1 MGADAAAGG
10 EYRYRCRMS
19 NEHHLSIL
27 HTAAPAITGG
37 LESVLVQLTS
47 GLRQRGHDVRVAL
60 VLSPGTEEQHPVA
73 EELARRSVP
82 VYPIVVGTRSYAAE
96 RRAVKEI
103 MLRMDADVLH
113 THGYRPDVMHGG
125 IARSS
130 HRMHAITLH
139 GFVGGSRRGR
149 FYEWLQIQAARRAD
163 AVIAVSEPIRKR
175 LSRHGITKSVHLLRN
190 ALAAEASALSRSD
203 AREALGLPQDMVIVG
218 WVGRVSQE
226 KGPDLFV
233 RAMQQIPKAIS
244 VVIGNG
250 PALGEVLSFA
260 GASGMQARFKST
272 GMLPS
277 ASRYLAAFDILALT
291 SRTEGTPMILL
302 EAMLAGVPIV
312 ATRVGG
318 VPQVLSANEA
328 ILCEPEPEQIAGA
341 IRDAIDDSAGRE
353 RRAAAA
359 LSRAR
364 REFAL
369 DAWLDAHEAIYAG
382 ERVR

>member
-1 MGADAAAGG
+1 
-10 EYRYRCRMS
+10 MS
-19 NEHHLSIL
+19 DTHHLSIL

-96 RRAVKEI
+96 RRAVREI
-103 MLRMDADVLH
+103 MFRMDADVLH

-130 HRMHAITLH
+130 HRMHVMTLH

-163 AVIAVSEPIRKR
+163 AVIAVSEPIRQR
-175 LSRHGITKSVHLLRN
+175 LSEHGVTRGVHLVRN
-190 ALAAEASALSRSD
+190 ALSAEASTLSRSD

-233 RAMQQIPKAIS
+233 RAMQQIPEAFG

-250 PALGEVLSFA
+250 PALGEALAFVGA
-260 GASGMQARFKST
+260 GGMQTRFKST

-302 EAMLAGVPIV
+302 EAMLAGVPVV

-382 ERVR
+382 ERAR